1 MCDDCDCKDILS
13 CCLCCNACMNEQNRN
28 QNQLQRQKEKEAR
41 ELEKLMGPNKDP
53 NTFEMSRVK
62 F

>member
-1 MCDDCDCKDILS
+1 MCDGCDCKDILS

-28 QNQLQRQKEKEAR
+28 QNQLQQQKKKEEQ
-41 ELEKLMGPNKDP
+41 ELERLMGRDKDP
-53 NTFEMSRVK
+53 YTFEMTRVK